1 MRATNRGAAG
11 RVRLSTSDSMPD
23 IILSRPH
30 ALGPDAARRAVDEV
44 ADRLRR
50 EFGVSTRREGDT
62 VFVEGRGVK
71 GRLEAGPAAVRVEAS
86 LGLAARPF
94 RRLLR
99 REIEAELDRL
109 APLP

>member
-1 MRATNRGAAG
+1 MAHI
-11 RVRLSTSDSMPD
+11 S
-23 IILSRPH
+23 LSRPH
-30 ALGPDAARRAVDEV
+30 TLDLDTARRAVDEV

-50 EFGVSTRREGDT
+50 EFGVTTRREGDT
-62 VFVEGRGVK
+62 IWVDGHGVR
-71 GRLEAGPAAVRVEAS
+71 GRLEATRDALHVEAT

-99 REIEAELDRL
+99 REIETELDRL